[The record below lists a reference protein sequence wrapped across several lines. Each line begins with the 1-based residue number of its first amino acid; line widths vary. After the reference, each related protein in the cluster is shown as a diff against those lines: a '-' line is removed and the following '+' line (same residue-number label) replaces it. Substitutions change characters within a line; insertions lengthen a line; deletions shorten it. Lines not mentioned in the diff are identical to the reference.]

1 MIKHVTVLNLTLVN
15 TCTCMSESMKEN
27 FLCTHLHL
35 PKSRPFLTYISSQTE
50 EVQLRVLD
58 VKIPRIC

>member
-35 PKSRPFLTYISSQTE
+35 PKSRPFFNVYLLTNGRGATQSPS
-50 EVQLRVLD
+50 
-58 VKIPRIC
+58 C

>member
-1 MIKHVTVLNLTLVN
+1 MHVTVLNLTLVN

-35 PKSRPFLTYISSQTE
+35 PMQVKAFLTYISSQTE
-50 EVQLRVLD
+50 EVQLRVLA

>member
-1 MIKHVTVLNLTLVN
+1 MHVTVLNLTLVN

-35 PKSRPFLTYISSQTE
+35 PKSRPFFNVYLLTNGRGATQSPS
-50 EVQLRVLD
+50 
-58 VKIPRIC
+58 C